1 MKGERKT
8 IMAKYRKL
16 GRTSP
21 QRKALLR
28 NQVTALLYHGKIV
41 TTEARAKEVKKIA
54 EGLIAMAVRERD
66 NFETVTVSAKVP
78 VKDKDGKRVKEV
90 IDGKRVTKFETV
102 EKEIKKDLPS
112 RLHARRQIL
121 RVLYPVVYVPTEAA
135 GRKRNTKEID
145 LAAKLFDEYGPK
157 YAGRNGGYT
166 RIIKKGLRKG
176 DAAMEVILELV

>member
-1 MKGERKT
+1 
-8 IMAKYRKL
+8 MAKYRKL
-16 GRTSP
+16 GRTSS

-54 EGLIAMAVRERD
+54 EHLIAMAVKEKD
-66 NFETVTVSAKVP
+66 NFETVTITAKVP

-90 IDGKRVTKFETV
+90 VDGKRVTKYESV

-112 RLHARRQIL
+112 RLHVRRQIL

-135 GRKRNTKEID
+135 GRKRNTKEVD
-145 LAAKLFDEYGPK
+145 LVAKLFDEYGPK
-157 YAGRNGGYT
+157 YEGRNGGYT